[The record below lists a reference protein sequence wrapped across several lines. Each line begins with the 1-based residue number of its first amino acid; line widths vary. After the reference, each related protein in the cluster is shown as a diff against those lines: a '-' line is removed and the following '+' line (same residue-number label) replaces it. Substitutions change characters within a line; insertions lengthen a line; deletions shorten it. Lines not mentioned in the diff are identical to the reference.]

1 MPELPDVE
9 GYRRALA
16 EHLPRRTVRSVEVLD
31 AGVLRNTSAHTFQQ
45 RVAGLRFRVPQRH
58 GKWLLLPTD
67 GPTVIVHSG
76 MTGRPYWARAGDA
89 PDRYDRVR
97 MTFARGQLR
106 YADLRK
112 LRGIWLADDDA
123 AVARVLGDLGPDA
136 LDVDEA
142 QFSQL
147 LSAARRRLL
156 KTTLTDQ
163 STIAGL
169 GNLLSDE
176 LCWQSRIHPLRPC
189 NELDGADLH
198 QLYSTMRRILRTSVR
213 HACVPRLRSW
223 LTGVRDVRGASCPRC
238 GSELRRTR
246 SAGRTAVWCPHDQ
259 PR

>member
-16 EHLPRRTVRSVEVLD
+16 EHLPRRTARSAEVLD
-31 AGVLRNTSAHTFQQ
+31 VGILRNTSARTFEQ
-45 RVAGLRFRVPQRH
+45 RVVGLRFRVPQRR

-67 GPTVIVHSG
+67 GPTLIVHSG
-76 MTGRPYWARAGDA
+76 MTGRPYWALADDA
-89 PDRYDRVR
+89 PDRYER
-97 MTFARGQLR
+97 MRISFARGQLR
-106 YADLRK
+106 YTDLRK

-136 LDVDEA
+136 LEIDADE
-142 QFSQL
+142 FSEL
-147 LSAARRRLL
+147 LSAARHRLL

-163 STIAGL
+163 SALAGL

-189 NELDGADLH
+189 SELDDADVH
-198 QLYSTMRRILRTSVR
+198 RLYATMRRILRTSVR
-213 HACVPRLRSW
+213 HACVPRLRTW
-223 LTGVRDVRGASCPRC
+223 LTGVRDERDASCPRC

-246 SAGRTAVWCPHDQ
+246 SAGRTAVWCPRDQ